1 MGKIAL
7 KIVEFFYRRKVLFFV
22 FLLALSGFI
31 AAGISRLHINQNI
44 FASLPKGKVFEQFN
58 KLIESKNIAN
68 SVVFSIA
75 IPDNSDDDVPELVT
89 SFADSLRNI
98 AGNYLTGIAAIRPD
112 VEEQFYQYYITNLP
126 YLIDTGY
133 YSMLDSKLIQ
143 DSVAASVTNT
153 YNQLVSPGSA
163 FLKKFLL
170 HDPVGISGRFF
181 KQLQQNA
188 PQGFAVED
196 GVLYSKDH
204 KKALITAKTSFAA
217 GNSANNILLF
227 NVMEAFKARWNAR
240 NPLHELTYFGTF
252 QIAAENALQVKKDT
266 RLTVTFSVVMIL
278 LLLLV
283 YYRKALIPVYFFL
296 PAVFGAAMALGIIGF
311 IRPEISAISLATGAV
326 LMGIIVDYS
335 FHFFTHLRHTRSIE
349 ATIRDIGM
357 PLLTGSFTTITA
369 LAALCFSNSVVLQDF
384 GLIAALSLSGAV
396 VFTLTG
402 LPIILK
408 IVEFSY
414 TDIPEEKELPKGP
427 SVLVRYKWPIIGV
440 IAVITIVCLRYSGKV
455 QFDSDME
462 HMSVHSE
469 SLINAEQQ
477 LTGINP
483 KEDKKIYL
491 FVTNKVREA
500 ATLYNF
506 KLYEELTKKKAE
518 GKIKTFLS
526 AAQFVIPE
534 QIKEAR
540 RAKWMNYWADRKAPV
555 FLGINKQAHNVGL
568 TDGAFNSF
576 EQWINTDPA
585 QAVQAD
591 SLRQQLGLNDLIDNG
606 AAGTTLITTVVVSAA
621 QLQAVKQELRQI
633 EGVEL
638 FDRAEVASS
647 QLELVKNDFN
657 YLFWVSATIVFFT
670 LLLIY
675 GRIELTL
682 LAFLP
687 MVISWIWILGFAAML
702 GIKFNFVNVVIS
714 TFIFGLGDDFS
725 IFVTDGLLS
734 KYKYRNNALG
744 SYTSAIVLSATG
756 TVIGLGALFFA
767 KHPAIHS
774 IAAISVLGIAC
785 ILFLSLTFQP
795 ILFDLFVLKRLDKHK
810 PPVRISEFLYSL
822 FEFSYFIGACL
833 FFYSVLGLFFILP
846 APKKYKVSMLNG
858 LISLFT
864 GSVIYLDLQVKKNI
878 IGRENLDVSKPSILI
893 ANHSSFLDIL
903 LMSMLNRKIILMVNE
918 WVYKSPL
925 FGFVIR
931 YAGYIYAQDGAEEN
945 LEVIK
950 QRVADGY
957 SILIFPEG
965 RRSVDEKINRFHKGA
980 FLLSQELQLDITPV
994 LLHGVTYVLPKND
1007 YIVKAGEMTVK
1018 ILPRIKYDDASWG
1031 PTYRERTKSI
1041 SAYFKREF
1049 QDFSRK
1055 KENADYLWHRVFNNY
1070 IYKGPV
1076 IEWYI
1081 RVKWKLER
1089 RNYEYYNELI
1099 GYDRKQILDIGCGYG
1114 YLALFLHYK
1123 HSAREIVSID
1133 YDEEKIQ
1140 IAANC
1145 FDKGAQVKFLYEDVR
1160 NYTFGAQDV
1169 VFLNDSLHYLQQDEQ
1184 DAVLEKCA
1192 AALNDNGILFIREGV
1207 TNLEERHKKTQLTEF
1222 FSSKVMGFNKKEN
1235 EFHFISVEYVQAFA
1249 ARHNLKFEMQEHSRN
1264 TSNVLFIL
1272 RK

>member
-1 MGKIAL
+1 M
-7 KIVEFFYRRKVLFFV
+7 
-22 FLLALSGFI
+22 
-31 AAGISRLHINQNI
+31 GISRLQINQNI
-44 FASLPKGKVFEQFN
+44 FSSLPKGKAFEQFN

-68 SVVFSIA
+68 SVVFSVA
-75 IPDNSDDDVPELVT
+75 VNDDDEEDVPALVAE
-89 SFADSLRNI
+89 FADTVTNA
-98 AGNYLTGIAAIRPD
+98 AGGYLSDIKATRPD
-112 VEEQFYQYYITNLP
+112 VEEQFYKYFIDNLP
-126 YLIDTGY
+126 FLIDTSY
-133 YSMLDSKLIQ
+133 YSMVDGKLAPDSIR
-143 DSVAASVTNT
+143 ASVNNT

-163 FLKKFLL
+163 FLKQFLL
-170 HDPVGISGRFF
+170 RDPIGISGRFF

-196 GVLYSKDH
+196 GVLYSKDR
-204 KKALITAKTSFAA
+204 KKALITAKTSFTS
-217 GNSANNILLF
+217 GNSADNIALY
-227 NVMEAFKARWNAR
+227 NIMEALKTRWNTHY
-240 NPLHELTYFGTF
+240 PKHKLTYFGTF
-252 QIAAENALQVKKDT
+252 QIAAENAIQVKKDT

-278 LLLLV
+278 LLLVV
-283 YYRKALIPVYFFL
+283 YYRKALIPLYFFL
-296 PAVFGAAMALGIIGF
+296 PALFGAATALGIIGF

-335 FHFFTHLRHTRSIE
+335 FHFFTHLRHTRSIPV
-349 ATIRDIGM
+349 TIREIGA

-396 VFTLTG
+396 IFTLTG
-402 LPIILK
+402 LPIILR
-408 IVEFSY
+408 IFNFSY
-414 TDIPEEKELPKGP
+414 ADIPEEKELPKGP
-427 SVLVRYKWPIIGV
+427 NFLMRYKWLFISL
-440 IAVITIVCLRYSGKV
+440 IAVVTFICLRYSGKV
-455 QFDSDME
+455 QFNSDME
-462 HMSVHSE
+462 NMSVHSE
-469 SLINAEQQ
+469 SLIEAEQQ

-483 KEDKKIYL
+483 KIDKKIYL
-491 FVTNKVREA
+491 FVTNNDAEKA
-500 ATLYNF
+500 AACNF
-506 KLYEELTKKKAE
+506 KLYDRLAQLKAN
-518 GKIKTFLS
+518 GGIKTFLS
-526 AAQFVIPE
+526 VAQFLIPE
-534 QIKEAR
+534 QLKLDR
-540 RAKWMNYWADRKAPV
+540 RAHWLNFWGDRKEKV
-555 FLGINKQAHNVGL
+555 FLGVYKNAQTLGL
-568 TDGAFNSF
+568 TDGVFNNF
-576 EQWINTDPA
+576 EEWIKADPA
-585 QAVQAD
+585 AAVGAD
-591 SLRQQLGLNDLIDNG
+591 SLRQQLGLNDLVDHG
-606 AAGTTLITTVVVSAA
+606 KAGTTLISTVVLGTD
-621 QLQAVKQELRQI
+621 QLQAVKKELRSM

-638 FDRAEVASS
+638 FDRAEMASS

-657 YLFWVSATIVFFT
+657 YLFWVSASIVFFT

-682 LAFLP
+682 VAFLP
-687 MVISWIWILGFAAML
+687 MVVSWVWILGFAALL

-734 KYKYRNNALG
+734 KYRYRNNALG

-774 IAAISVLGIAC
+774 IAAISVLGITC

-795 ILFDLFVLKRLDKHK
+795 ILFDLFVFKRIGKRL
-810 PPVRISEFLYSL
+810 PPIRLSEFLYSV

-833 FFYSVLGLFFILP
+833 FFYSVLGLFFIIP
-846 APKKYKVSMLNG
+846 APRKVKVSILNG

-878 IGRENLDVSKPSILI
+878 VGRENLDVSKPSILI

-931 YAGYIYAQDGAEEN
+931 YAGYVYAQDGAEEN
-945 LEVIK
+945 LEIIK

-980 FLLSQELQLDITPV
+980 FLLAQELKLDITPV

-1018 ILPRIKYDDASWG
+1018 ILPRIKHDDASWG
-1031 PTYRERTKSI
+1031 ATYRERTKNI

-1049 QDFSRK
+1049 QEFSRK
-1055 KENADYLWHRVFNNY
+1055 KETADYLWHRVFNNY

-1081 RVKWKLER
+1081 RIKWKLER
-1089 RNYEYYNELI
+1089 CNYEFYNDTI
-1099 GYDRKQILDIGCGYG
+1099 GYDRKNILDIGCGYG
-1114 YLALFLHYK
+1114 YLALYLHYK
-1123 HSAREIVSID
+1123 NSAREIVSID
-1133 YDEEKIQ
+1133 YDDDKIQ

-1145 FDKGAQVKFLYEDVR
+1145 FDKGPQVKFLHEDVR
-1160 NYTFGAQDV
+1160 NFTFGAQDV
-1169 VFLNDSLHYLQQDEQ
+1169 IFLNDSLHYLQQEEQ

-1192 AALNDNGILFIREGV
+1192 ASLTDNGLMFIREGI
-1207 TNLEERHKKTQLTEF
+1207 TNLEEKHKKTQLTEF

-1235 EFHFISVEYVQAFA
+1235 DFHFISVEYVQAFA
-1249 ARHNLKFEMQEHSRN
+1249 AKHRMRFEMQEHSRN